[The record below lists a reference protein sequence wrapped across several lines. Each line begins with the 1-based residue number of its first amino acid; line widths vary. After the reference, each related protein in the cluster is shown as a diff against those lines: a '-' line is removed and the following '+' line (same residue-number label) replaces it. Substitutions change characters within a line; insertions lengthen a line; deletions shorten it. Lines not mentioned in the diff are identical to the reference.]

1 MLTRTGYVLKKSQ
14 DQPIDVFE
22 LKKTLTVRPIENAVG
37 ITPPSFKVFRETK
50 EHICVPR
57 YFGIERFGPARE
69 TRPEPAR
76 ITVKYTGVLRDTTR
90 QNEAFKKGL
99 EAFQT
104 LGGGVLSLA
113 PGFGKCLGKDTPV
126 MMYDGSIKPVQDV
139 KVGDK
144 IMGDDSSPRNILS
157 VCSGTEQLYNV
168 VPTKG
173 DSYIVNESHILS
185 LISNKKGENGKKVD
199 IEVREY
205 LKLSEYE
212 KSRLKGYRVPV
223 DFPEK
228 QVPLDPYMFGYWLGD
243 GSSSDSAIC
252 SQDSTVLHYFSRNLG
267 QYNLHLKYSGK
278 YDYRICGPKPN
289 YFFSTMKELNVIKN
303 KHIPAI
309 YKYNSRNVRL
319 QLLAGLL
326 DSDGSAIK
334 GGWEFV
340 QKNEKLFDDFLFLAR
355 SLGFYGYKSK
365 CVKKCTNSNNDHEG
379 IYYRCS
385 ISGDSIEDVPCK
397 VPRKIHEKPRCQVKN
412 VLRTGIKLEKLEVGE
427 YFGFEID
434 GNHRFVL
441 GDFTVTHNT
450 QVAIALA
457 CHMGLRTIII
467 VHKEFLAEQWESR
480 IRAFC
485 PGATIGRIQQD
496 KCEVNCDFSIAMI
509 QTLSL
514 REHDLKDFD
523 TFGLAVV
530 DEAHHIGSRAFSQAM
545 FKVCPRFT
553 LGLTATPERKDGL
566 TRLLYWFLGPNF
578 LTVERENQSVVK
590 VVPLHFKDELFKRAP
605 PVNRM
610 GSISVVDIINI
621 LVSIP
626 ERNELIIK
634 TIREAMQENRK
645 VLFLSDRRGHCF
657 EMEAEFGDVC
667 GLYLG
672 GMKQEDLDE
681 SAKKQVIL
689 GTFALAQEGLDIPT
703 LDTVVLATPH
713 SDVKQAVGRILR
725 ETKGKVNNP
734 VIYDVVDQWS
744 VLMGMYR
751 KRCIMYKEAGF
762 QCDALPATA
771 PSTSAF
777 AFHL

>member
-1 MLTRTGYVLKKSQ
+1 MLTRTGYVLKKSA
-14 DQPIDVFE
+14 DQSIDVFE
-22 LKKTLTVRPIENAVG
+22 LKKTLTVRPLENAVG
-37 ITPPSFKVFRETK
+37 ITPPAFKVFKETK

-57 YFGIERFGPARE
+57 YFGSERFGLARE
-69 TRPEPAR
+69 TRPDPVP
-76 ITVKYTGVLRDTTR
+76 ITVKYTGILRDTTR
-90 QNEAFKKGL
+90 QNEAFQKGL

-113 PGFGKCLGKDTPV
+113 PGYGK
-126 MMYDGSIKPVQDV
+126 
-139 KVGDK
+139 
-144 IMGDDSSPRNILS
+144 
-157 VCSGTEQLYNV
+157 
-168 VPTKG
+168 
-173 DSYIVNESHILS
+173 
-185 LISNKKGENGKKVD
+185 
-199 IEVREY
+199 
-205 LKLSEYE
+205 
-212 KSRLKGYRVPV
+212 
-223 DFPEK
+223 
-228 QVPLDPYMFGYWLGD
+228 
-243 GSSSDSAIC
+243 
-252 SQDSTVLHYFSRNLG
+252 
-267 QYNLHLKYSGK
+267 
-278 YDYRICGPKPN
+278 
-289 YFFSTMKELNVIKN
+289 
-303 KHIPAI
+303 
-309 YKYNSRNVRL
+309 
-319 QLLAGLL
+319 
-326 DSDGSAIK
+326 
-334 GGWEFV
+334 
-340 QKNEKLFDDFLFLAR
+340 
-355 SLGFYGYKSK
+355 
-365 CVKKCTNSNNDHEG
+365 
-379 IYYRCS
+379 
-385 ISGDSIEDVPCK
+385 
-397 VPRKIHEKPRCQVKN
+397 
-412 VLRTGIKLEKLEVGE
+412 
-427 YFGFEID
+427 
-434 GNHRFVL
+434 
-441 GDFTVTHNT
+441 T

-514 REHDLKDFD
+514 REHDINQFD
-523 TFGLAVV
+523 TFGLVIV

-545 FKVCPRFT
+545 FKVCPRYT

-590 VVPLHFKDELFKRAP
+590 VVPLHFKDEMFKRAP

-626 ERNELIIK
+626 ERNELIVK
-634 TIREAMQENRK
+634 TIQEALKQNRK

-657 EMEAEFGDVC
+657 EMEAEFGDVS

-681 SAKKQVIL
+681 SSKKQLIL

-703 LDTVVLATPH
+703 LDTVILATPH

-762 QCDALPATA
+762 QCEVETA
-771 PSTSAF
+771 PPAPTKTF
-777 AFHL
+777 AFRL